1 MRIIKRQVKEQPLTV
16 IIEYPEMDSQAQR
29 LIQKIERMN
38 VRFTG
43 KLEERTVGIDAADV
57 YYLENVERKTFLYA
71 KEQVYRFDGNLA
83 DLEAELAGTDF
94 VRISRTVII
103 NAEHLLE
110 IRQIKN
116 SHLEAVL
123 DNGEKLI
130 VSRKYLQ
137 NIKKLFGRTRG

>member
-43 KLEERTVGIDAADV
+43 KLEERTVGIDTADV

-83 DLEAELAGTDF
+83 
-94 VRISRTVII
+94 
-103 NAEHLLE
+103 
-110 IRQIKN
+110 
-116 SHLEAVL
+116 
-123 DNGEKLI
+123 NG
-130 VSRKYLQ
+130 
-137 NIKKLFGRTRG
+137 

>member
-38 VRFTG
+38 MRFTG

-137 NIKKLFGRTRG
+137 DIKKLFGRTRG